1 MVGAVNSAR
10 PSIPKATDV
19 RGVTTAPQTP
29 QCGCEGSRGP
39 FAAGKKENVAL
50 DPTGADHSILIH
62 QTKQGCVDRRNAT

>member
-29 QCGCEGSRGP
+29 QRKGQEGP
-39 FAAGKKENVAL
+39 LPLEKK
-50 DPTGADHSILIH
+50 
-62 QTKQGCVDRRNAT
+62 KM